1 MGSIDD
7 ILQFIVAIVLVIIFF
22 YFILPQFAETVSTA
36 VAWISLW
43 IKFIGTLL
51 LLVIL
56 AAILKIFNKVI

>member
-36 VAWISLW
+36 VTWISLW